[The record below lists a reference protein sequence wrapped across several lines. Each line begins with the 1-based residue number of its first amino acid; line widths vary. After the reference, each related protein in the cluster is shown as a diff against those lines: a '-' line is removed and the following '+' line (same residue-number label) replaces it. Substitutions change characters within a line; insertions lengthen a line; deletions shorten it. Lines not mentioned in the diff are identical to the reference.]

1 MATKTLTI
9 TEDAYER
16 LAATKEEN
24 ESFSEVINRITN
36 KVSLLSMAG
45 ILSEQEADRIEQRIK
60 NMRAKS
66 RQKLLHIRQELQE

>member
-16 LAATKEEN
+16 LAAHKEGN
-24 ESFSEVINRITN
+24 ESFSEVIDRITH
-36 KVSLLSMAG
+36 KVNLVSVAGLLTEEEG
-45 ILSEQEADRIEQRIK
+45 YRIEQRIK
-60 NMRAKS
+60 KMRVKS